1 MLQDFKSLGLAARC
15 AVLAFVSFM
24 FFLVSFAGAGD
35 TGELIVQRCQGC
47 HGMDKTCDV
56 TVDDASW
63 WNETV
68 LRMVEYKTD
77 LLSADQASEIGIFLA
92 DGTRRAELCSSN

>member
-1 MLQDFKSLGLAARC
+1 MLQDFKPFGLITRC
-15 AVLAFVSFM
+15 AALAFVSLL

-35 TGELIVQRCQGC
+35 TGDLIVQRCQGC

-56 TVDDASW
+56 TVDDVSW
-63 WNETV
+63 WNGTV

-77 LLSADQASEIGIFLA
+77 LLSADEASEIGLFLA
-92 DGTRRAELCSSN
+92 DGSRRAELCSSN

>member
-1 MLQDFKSLGLAARC
+1 MLRDFKSFGLAARC
-15 AVLAFVSFM
+15 AALAFVLFM